1 MKTKKGRR
9 IRQNK
14 NYNDK
19 NSNNT
24 KVNDSGNSRNSRNS
38 NKYVY
43 HTNIRRRVVLF
54 VISVLV
60 LWQITFRTLMLPQQ
74 YNNSNSNSNDQP
86 IINITAVIPTA
97 TVVTDSP
104 PNNKTKTTYTRL
116 ILPDD
121 DDEKR
126 NKISN
131 SNSTD
136 TNTNTD
142 TDDTALQ
149 STLYPCG
156 GNSDSGTDNSKLCQC
171 LVVQDVC
178 IDHKGGNNKIWYY
191 KFSINDKLMR
201 NEPLQEK
208 IKIPYQFDDQ
218 KYKFR
223 VEHKTSSQQQQGQ
236 QQQGRQQ
243 CVDSSVPNHMIW

>member
-1 MKTKKGRR
+1 MRTKKGRR

-14 NYNDK
+14 NYDSNK
-19 NSNNT
+19 NNT
-24 KVNDSGNSRNSRNS
+24 KVNDGAYSAYSRNSGNSNE
-38 NKYVY
+38 YVY
-43 HTNIRRRVVLF
+43 TNTTRQRVVLF

-60 LWQITFRTLMLPQQ
+60 LWQIIIAFSTLSLPQQ
-74 YNNSNSNSNDQP
+74 LSSQP
-86 IINITAVIPTA
+86 IINTAVTLP
-97 TVVTDSP
+97 TVVMDSP
-104 PNNKTKTTYTRL
+104 PNNKTETTRQ
-116 ILPDD
+116 IVLPDD

-126 NKISN
+126 KRNSN

-136 TNTNTD
+136 TDSDTD
-142 TDDTALQ
+142 TDDTALK
-149 STLYPCG
+149 STLYPC
-156 GNSDSGTDNSKLCQC
+156 SDSGSDIDNPKLCQC

-223 VEHKTSSQQQQGQ
+223 VEHKTSSQQQQ
-236 QQQGRQQ
+236 QQGQQQ

>member
-14 NYNDK
+14 NYND
-19 NSNNT
+19 NNNNNT

-38 NKYVY
+38 NKYLY

-104 PNNKTKTTYTRL
+104 PNNKTTYTRL

-126 NKISN
+126 NRI

-136 TNTNTD
+136 TDTDTD
-142 TDDTALQ
+142 TDDTALK

-171 LVVQDVC
+171 LVVNDVC
-178 IDHKGGNNKIWYY
+178 IDHTNNNKFWYY
-191 KFSINDKLMR
+191 KYGINDKLMR
-201 NEPLQEK
+201 NAPLQEK
-208 IKIPYQFDDQ
+208 IKIPYQFDGQ

-223 VEHKTSSQQQQGQ
+223 VEHKTSSQQQQQ
-236 QQQGRQQ
+236 QERQQ

>member
-19 NSNNT
+19 NKNNNNT
-24 KVNDSGNSRNSRNS
+24 KVNDSGNNRNSRNS

-74 YNNSNSNSNDQP
+74 YNNSNSNDQP
-86 IINITAVIPTA
+86 IINITAVIPT
-97 TVVTDSP
+97 VVTDSP
-104 PNNKTKTTYTRL
+104 PNKKTMRP
-116 ILPDD
+116 ILPDN

-126 NKISN
+126 NRISN
-131 SNSTD
+131 NTD
-136 TNTNTD
+136 TDTDTD
-142 TDDTALQ
+142 TDDTALK

-156 GNSDSGTDNSKLCQC
+156 GNSGSDIDNPKLCQC

-223 VEHKTSSQQQQGQ
+223 VEHKTSSQQQQ
-236 QQQGRQQ
+236 QQGQQQ